1 MAAADRE
8 RLDLVRRQVVG
19 ILFAPDARGRLDR
32 RAYHDLVAVGDPAVD
47 AARVVGR
54 SGAFDVEQR
63 VVVLRTAQ
71 TRPGEAAAEFDP
83 LDGRDGEQQVG
94 DQAFGRIEEGLSQ
107 SQRDALYAAFDDSAD
122 RIQVGRRRAQYLVEA
137 RGVGASADL
146 GEARV
151 EGDARR
157 EHLLGDDARGDE
169 RHGQACREMAA
180 APRVVEPVEAVVG
193 HQVGV
198 RRPVV
203 AGYGGVILRMGVG
216 VGEFDGERRP
226 RRHAVVK
233 PRYDLRD
240 VRLAARR
247 GAAGTAAAAC
257 EVGFEIFR
265 RERNTCGNPVD
276 RDADLRPVRLPPD
289 GEPEI
294 VSENIHGVQILI
306 FSRSSKNPG

>member
-1 MAAADRE
+1 
-8 RLDLVRRQVVG
+8 
-19 ILFAPDARGRLDR
+19 
-32 RAYHDLVAVGDPAVD
+32 
-47 AARVVGR
+47 
-54 SGAFDVEQR
+54 
-63 VVVLRTAQ
+63 
-71 TRPGEAAAEFDP
+71 
-83 LDGRDGEQQVG
+83 
-94 DQAFGRIEEGLSQ
+94 
-107 SQRDALYAAFDDSAD
+107 
-122 RIQVGRRRAQYLVEA
+122 
-137 RGVGASADL
+137 
-146 GEARV
+146 
-151 EGDARR
+151 
-157 EHLLGDDARGDE
+157 
-169 RHGQACREMAA
+169 MAA

-247 GAAGTAAAAC
+247 GAAGPAAAAC
-257 EVGFEIFR
+257 KVGFEIFR

-276 RDADLRPVRLPPD
+276 RDADLRAVRLAPD

>member
-1 MAAADRE
+1 MIPPTE
-8 RLDLVRRQVVG
+8 S
-19 ILFAPDARGRLDR
+19 
-32 RAYHDLVAVGDPAVD
+32 
-47 AARVVGR
+47 R
-54 SGAFDVEQR
+54 SA
-63 VVVLRTAQ
+63 
-71 TRPGEAAAEFDP
+71 
-83 LDGRDGEQQVG
+83 
-94 DQAFGRIEEGLSQ
+94 
-107 SQRDALYAAFDDSAD
+107 
-122 RIQVGRRRAQYLVEA
+122 RRRAQHLVEA
-137 RGVGASADL
+137 RRVGASADL
-146 GEARV
+146 GDARV

-247 GAAGTAAAAC
+247 GAAGPAAAAC
-257 EVGFEIFR
+257 KVGFEIFR

-276 RDADLRPVRLPPD
+276 RDADLRAVRLAPD